1 MGKCRISERE
11 VYEFFGIVFD
21 DHPDLRLLLLTPVIA
36 ALKPLRKDYVVKEE
50 SDDIEAD
57 YIAYNTNKWW

>member
-1 MGKCRISERE
+1 
-11 VYEFFGIVFD
+11 
-21 DHPDLRLLLLTPVIA
+21 LLTPVIA